1 MSRFLKLPDSVGV
14 SPKYVVKDGEE
25 VENPRAGELEPLSSI
40 GVPIAIPVMSG
51 KDVVEQS
58 STYHIKPA
66 EKLGKGEWAR
76 IVPGTRSVEVDHV
89 GLANVL
95 ITQAGYVEDPASGK
109 STTPEVK

>member
-1 MSRFLKLPDSVGV
+1 
-14 SPKYVVKDGEE
+14 
-25 VENPRAGELEPLSSI
+25 
-40 GVPIAIPVMSG
+40 MSG

-76 IVPGTRSVEVDHV
+76 IVPGTRSVEVDHA

-95 ITQAGYVEDPASGK
+95 IQQAGYVEDPASGK
-109 STTPEVK
+109 SKTPEVK

>member
-14 SPKYVVKDGEE
+14 APKYVIKDGEE

-51 KDVVEQS
+51 KEVVEQS
-58 STYHIKPA
+58 STYHITPS
-66 EKLGKGEWAR
+66 EKLGKGELAR
-76 IVPGTRSVEVDHV
+76 IVPGTRSVEVDHE

-95 ITQAGYVEDPASGK
+95 ITQAGYVEDSASGK
-109 STTPEVK
+109 SKTPEVK

>member
-1 MSRFLKLPDSVGV
+1 MSRFLKLPDTVGV
-14 SPKYVVKDGEE
+14 APKYVIKDGVE
-25 VENPRAGELEPLSSI
+25 VENPHAGELEPLSSI

-58 STYHIKPA
+58 STYRIEPA
-66 EKLGKGEWAR
+66 AKLGKGEWAR

>member
-14 SPKYVVKDGEE
+14 APKYLIKDGEQ

-51 KDVVEQS
+51 KDVVEQV

-66 EKLGKGEWAR
+66 EKLGKGDLAR
-76 IVPGTRSVEVDHV
+76 IVPGTRSVEVSHE

-95 ITQAGYVEDPASGK
+95 IQQAGYVEDSSSGK
-109 STTPEVK
+109 SKTSEVK